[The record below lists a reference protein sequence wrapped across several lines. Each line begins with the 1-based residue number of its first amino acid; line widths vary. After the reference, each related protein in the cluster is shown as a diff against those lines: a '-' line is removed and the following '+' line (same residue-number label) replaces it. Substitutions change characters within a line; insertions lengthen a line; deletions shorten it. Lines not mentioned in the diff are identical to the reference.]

1 MKTLP
6 AGMQADLDSGATTHC
21 HCWRLVRTDAV
32 VLGFTDHDNDLT
44 FGGTTY
50 QAASGF
56 TASTVEQSTG
66 LNVDNMDVT
75 GALQSDKLTDADLA
89 AGLWDNAEITVY
101 RVDWTNVTKRVILL
115 KGSIGEVSRSTINF
129 SAEVRSLA
137 HALNQST
144 GRLYTSQCDADVFD
158 NRCGVDPANYTKNG
172 TVDDVLSSRAFNCN
186 NAAVFNRVSKYFDRG
201 LIVWLTGNNAGFSME
216 VKSSI
221 RLATTTV
228 ITLWEPMPFAIET
241 GDTFT
246 IRAGCDKSAEVC
258 HKKFDNMIN
267 FRGFNRIPGN
277 DRIQFYARKDGD
289 NDGGSL
295 WD

>member
-6 AGMQADLDSGATTHC
+6 AGMQDDLDSGATTHC

-50 QAASGF
+50 EASSGF
-56 TASTVEQSTG
+56 TASAVEQSVG
-66 LNVDNMDVT
+66 LSVDNMDVT
-75 GALQSDKLTDADLA
+75 GALQSGKLTDADLA
-89 AGLWDNAEITVY
+89 AGLWDNADITVY
-101 RVDWTNVTKRVILL
+101 RVDWTDVTKRVILL

-137 HALNQST
+137 HALNQTT
-144 GRLYTSQCDADVFD
+144 GRMYTSQCDANLYDS
-158 NRCGVDPANYTKNG
+158 RCSVDPSNFTKSG
-172 TVDDVLSSRAFNCN
+172 QVDSVLSSRAFNCN
-186 NAAVFNRVSKYFDRG
+186 DPAIFNRATNYFNRG
-201 LIVWLTGNNAGFSME
+201 LITWNTGHNAGFSME
-216 VKSSI
+216 IKSSI
-221 RLATTTV
+221 QLAATTV

-241 GDTFT
+241 GDSFT
-246 IRAGCDKSAEVC
+246 ARAGCDKSAEVC
-258 HKKFDNMIN
+258 LVKFNNMIN

-289 NDGGSL
+289 NSGGSL